1 MRMLKQAL
9 NHELVLKRVHRII
22 KFKQEAWLKLHIDM
36 NKELKK
42 NAKNDLRKI
51 FQVDEQLS
59 IWKNRGK
66 CKKT

>member
-1 MRMLKQAL
+1 MLKQAL

-51 FQVDEQLS
+51 FHVDEQFS